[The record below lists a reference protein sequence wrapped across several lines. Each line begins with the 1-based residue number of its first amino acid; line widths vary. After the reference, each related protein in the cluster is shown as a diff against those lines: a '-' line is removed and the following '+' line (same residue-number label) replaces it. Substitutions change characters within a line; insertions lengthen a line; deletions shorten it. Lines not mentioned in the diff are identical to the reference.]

1 MSSKVK
7 IILLVII
14 IFLLVTSGFFIFG
27 YTFGS
32 KFSEVDSKNEIKEIE
47 KNIDLDINSG
57 LVLNTYSL
65 IPAYSSNMISLN
77 AYQDKKVTIDD
88 LDNKYLLGALY
99 KALDDSLNT
108 DNIEV
113 LNGDFINDRLNSS
126 FKFSSNLLDKYMLR
140 SYGKILNYESFY
152 IDKTKRLDYSEGY
165 YTYINEGTSNE
176 YGAII
181 RKIDKAYEDF
191 EYMYIEDSF
200 LYYTVIKNNDLYEN
214 HLYSESNMINEVE
227 IKENYFS
234 TDLTAGEVLDYIK
247 EYYQDDMGHYK
258 HIFKKNDDGSFYW
271 VSSEKM

>member
-152 IDKTKRLDYSEGY
+152 IDKIKRLDYSEGY

-214 HLYSESNMINEVE
+214 HLYSESNMINEIE

-247 EYYQDDMGHYK
+247 EYYQGDMGHYK

>member
-214 HLYSESNMINEVE
+214 HLYSESNMINEIE

-234 TDLTAGEVLDYIK
+234 TDLTAGEILDYIK

>member
-14 IFLLVTSGFFIFG
+14 IFLLVTIGFFIFG

-32 KFSEVDSKNEIKEIE
+32 KFSEVDYKNEIKEIE

-108 DNIEV
+108 DNTEV

-126 FKFSSNLLDKYMLR
+126 FKFNSNLLDKYMLR

-181 RKIDKAYEDF
+181 RKIDKTYEDF
-191 EYMYIEDSF
+191 DYMYIEDSF

-214 HLYSESNMINEVE
+214 HLYSESNMINEIE

-234 TDLTAGEVLDYIK
+234 TDLTASEVLDYIK

>member
-1 MSSKVK
+1 MSNKVK

-14 IFLLVTSGFFIFG
+14 IFLFVTSGFFIFG

-88 LDNKYLLGALY
+88 LDNKYLLGTLY

-108 DNIEV
+108 ENIEV
-113 LNGDFINDRLNSS
+113 LKGDFINDRLNSS
-126 FKFSSNLLDKYMLR
+126 FKFNSNLLDKYMLR

-191 EYMYIEDSF
+191 DYMYIEDSF

-214 HLYSESNMINEVE
+214 HLYSESNMINEIE

-234 TDLTAGEVLDYIK
+234 TDLTASEVLDYIK

>member
-88 LDNKYLLGALY
+88 LDNKYLLAALY

-126 FKFSSNLLDKYMLR
+126 FKFSSNLIDKYMLR

-214 HLYSESNMINEVE
+214 HLYSESNMINEIE

>member
-77 AYQDKKVTIDD
+77 AYQDKNVTIDD
-88 LDNKYLLGALY
+88 VVNKYLLGALY